1 MNALVKAGLVL
12 AAAPL
17 LCAGG
22 LVALAATTA
31 GTNGCLTPGGSSGA
45 VGGGGPVG
53 SWDADQNANAVTIVR
68 VGAQLQVPRR
78 GWVIAVATAIQESGL
93 RNLGNLGTRNDHD
106 SLGLFQ
112 QRPSQGWGTPAQ
124 LTDPVYAAT
133 AFYRALLRVP
143 DWQTLPLTVAAQS
156 VQRSAFPDAY
166 ARHEAAATALVDA
179 AAAHLGLPACAGGW
193 VLPLPAGSYRVSSGY
208 GPRGGTFHYGTDFA
222 APTGTP
228 IYAAAAGPVVTA
240 ACTSPFRDRPGQ
252 VAADGTP
259 LTPGCGL
266 EVQIQPA
273 DAIVTTYCHAQTL
286 TVHTGQT
293 VTAGQVIGTVG
304 STGNSTG
311 SHLHFQAHRGAPS
324 ITNATTVDPLPF
336 PCAAGRTP

>member
-12 AAAPL
+12 AAVPL

-22 LVALAATTA
+22 LVALAATAA
-31 GTNGCLTPGGSSGA
+31 GANGCLTPAGSGGA
-45 VGGGGPVG
+45 FGGGAVG
-53 SWDADQNANAVTIVR
+53 SWDADQRANAATIVR

-143 DWQTLPLTVAAQS
+143 DWPTLPLTVAAQS

-166 ARHEAAATALVDA
+166 DQHEPAATALVDA
-179 AAAHLGLPACAGGW
+179 TAAQLGLPGCTTTSGW
-193 VLPLPAGSYRVSSGY
+193 VLPLPAGSYQNSSGY
-208 GPRGGTFHYGTDFA
+208 RPRGTFHYGTDFA
-222 APTGTP
+222 TSADSSAVDAALALAAAPTN
-228 IYAAAAGPVVTA
+228 AAG
-240 ACTSPFRDRPGQ
+240 
-252 VAADGTP
+252 VASWRA
-259 LTPGCGL
+259 
-266 EVQIQPA
+266 
-273 DAIVTTYCHAQTL
+273 
-286 TVHTGQT
+286 
-293 VTAGQVIGTVG
+293 
-304 STGNSTG
+304 
-311 SHLHFQAHRGAPS
+311 R
-324 ITNATTVDPLPF
+324 
-336 PCAAGRTP
+336 